1 MGYNYYSV
9 ADNTSVGGGGV
20 CSFIRFAARSLP
32 PKSAKFR

>member
-9 ADNTSVGGGGV
+9 ADNTSVGGGL